1 MIRADRTMSEPSTTT
16 RKWIVLFLPAALLLV
31 ALGVLVFIV
40 MPARHRQGSGMRT
53 GDFIDTIGVNTHIG
67 SNPYNNPAQLS
78 SLLAYLGVANVRQ
91 SSPIDAASMANIA
104 ALGKLGAKIDLI
116 VNGGGP
122 VNLAGAMANV
132 NQLAPYLNAVEG
144 PNEVAIYPIQYGGL
158 SGVDAAVALQK
169 DLYAAVRA
177 NPALAQASVYLFTLG
192 GADPSAFPSIGD
204 LSAYTDDANIHS
216 YPPHGLRP
224 IFVIHAAISGGQT
237 DAPSK
242 PVVLTETGFY
252 TLTNGVGWG
261 GVPQSLQASYLLD
274 EVLDEAVAGV
284 QRTYLY
290 DLIDDGVDPNGANQ
304 EFHFGLF
311 NNDGTPKLAATAFH
325 NLTTILADSGANSR
339 TFTPD
344 SFAFTATGVP
354 YNYTGN
360 TTSFEKSDGTHVIAV
375 WNEEQLWNTD
385 TQTAIA
391 AQTYPVTVD
400 LQKIYP
406 TVLVIDPLL
415 GTGPIQTLQNVSTVS
430 LSISDHPLLIVIP
443 PAGSGGGTATNPAP
457 TSGLVL
463 NVSEDAWMGDAQFVV
478 HLDGQ
483 QVGGVYTAT
492 ASHAAG
498 QSQALVLAGTVPDG
512 THQVSVTF
520 VNDAYGGSTNAD
532 RNLYVDGASYNG
544 QAIAGSMASLL
555 ANGTDAFAATVGTPV
570 SAPAPTGNG
579 LVVTVAE
586 DAWQGDAQ
594 FTVTV
599 DGAQVGG
606 LYTATAS
613 HAAGQTQAITIA
625 NPFAAGVHHVG
636 IAFVNDAYGGSASM
650 DRNLYVT
657 GASDNGTPIAGA
669 AATLFANGTDYFSA
683 GAALTSTAVLHV
695 SEDAWLGDAQF
706 TVAVDGQRQGG
717 VYTATASHAG
727 GQSQAITV
735 AGLPETFS
743 AHDLAVT
750 FLNDAY
756 GGSPS
761 TDRNLYVDAVQFD
774 GQPVAGASAIL
785 FGNGT
790 THFAMSAPP
799 NWAGS

>member
-1 MIRADRTMSEPSTTT
+1 MTRADRTMSEPSAII
-16 RKWIVLFLPAALLLV
+16 RKRSVLFLPAALLLV

-40 MPARHRQGSGMRT
+40 MPARHQKGSGMRT

-78 SLLAYLGVANVRQ
+78 SLLAYLGVDNVRQ

-290 DLIDDGVDPNGANQ
+290 DLMDDGVDPNGANQ

-325 NLTTILADSGANSR
+325 NLTTILADSGASSR

-344 SFAFTATGVP
+344 SFAFTATGVALQLHRQHDLVREERRHARHRCLERGAALEHRHADCDRGAGLP
-354 YNYTGN
+354 GHGGLAENLCHRPGHRPAPRHR
-360 TTSFEKSDGTHVIAV
+360 SDP
-375 WNEEQLWNTD
+375 D
-385 TQTAIA
+385 A
-391 AQTYPVTVD
+391 AKRLDRQPVHLGPSASD
-400 LQKIYP
+400 R
-406 TVLVIDPLL
+406 DP
-415 GTGPIQTLQNVSTVS
+415 SAS
-430 LSISDHPLLIVIP
+430 
-443 PAGSGGGTATNPAP
+443 SGGSTATNPAP
-457 TSGLVL
+457 PSGLVL

-492 ASHAAG
+492 ALHAAG
-498 QSQALVLAGTVPDG
+498 QSQAVVLAGTVPDG

-520 VNDAYGGSTNAD
+520 VNDAYGGSTSMD

-544 QAIAGSMASLL
+544 QAIAGSTASLL
-555 ANGTDAFAATVGTPV
+555 ANGTDTFAAAIGTPV
-570 SAPAPTGNG
+570 SVPAPTSNG

-594 FTVTV
+594 FTVTL

-625 NPFAAGVHHVG
+625 SPFAA
-636 IAFVNDAYGGSASM
+636 ACTTSASPLSM
-650 DRNLYVT
+650 
-657 GASDNGTPIAGA
+657 TPMA
-669 AATLFANGTDYFSA
+669 AHRAWTA
-683 GAALTSTAVLHV
+683 TSTWPAQATTARRSRVRRHPSMPTDGLLLGRRRADEHGRPPRVRRCLAWGRPVHGRRGRPTAGRHLHGDRVACGRPVAGDHRLRTTGDLFRPRSRGHV
-695 SEDAWLGDAQF
+695 SERRLWRL
-706 TVAVDGQRQGG
+706 AVDGPQPLRRCRAVRRAASRRRAGHPVRQRHHTLRD
-717 VYTATASHAG
+717 VCA
-727 GQSQAITV
+727 
-735 AGLPETFS
+735 
-743 AHDLAVT
+743 
-750 FLNDAY
+750 
-756 GGSPS
+756 
-761 TDRNLYVDAVQFD
+761 
-774 GQPVAGASAIL
+774 
-785 FGNGT
+785 
-790 THFAMSAPP
+790 P